1 MMETRDKVRILSI
14 DGGGIRG
21 VIPAQVLVY
30 MEQRIQASK
39 GPDARLADYI
49 DMIVGTSTGAIL
61 GALLLVPDENGRPKY
76 TAQDALDFYVKHGET
91 IFNKSIQRKSML
103 KRLFKASKF
112 GAKNLEKLFDEKLG
126 SLKFS
131 QLLKPCIIT
140 SYNLNYGSALFFNSR
155 EQNHDTG
162 DFLVKDVLRSTS
174 AAPTYFDPAHIF
186 SLGGKD
192 TGKMVNVDGGVF
204 ANNPSM
210 CAYAEGR
217 KTEFPNWQ
225 DKDDPKKKYPTA
237 KNMLLLSLGTGGGRP
252 DLGYTPHAHKWG
264 MLDWAKKTPEIMM
277 DGGLDMVNHQVA
289 LLFDSLSTENDRKNF
304 KRVDYP
310 KLAEGQKP
318 PFDADMSNADRKNIE
333 RLVASGIATI
343 QSANETSVDTHTLD
357 AYVDLLMQFD

>member
-1 MMETRDKVRILSI
+1 MATRDKVRILSI

-30 MEQRIQASK
+30 MEQRIQAQK
-39 GPDARLADYI
+39 GPEARLADYL

-91 IFNKSIQRKSML
+91 IFNKSIQRNSMF

-112 GAKNLEKLFDEKLG
+112 GAKNLEKLFEEKLG
-126 SLKFS
+126 SLKLS
-131 QLLKPCIIT
+131 ELLKPCIIT
-140 SYNLNYGSALFFNSR
+140 SYNLTYRDALFFNSR
-155 EQNHDTG
+155 EQNPDAG

-186 SLGGKD
+186 SIGGKRKD
-192 TGKMVNVDGGVF
+192 KMVNVDGGVF

-217 KTEFPNWQ
+217 KTHFENWQ
-225 DKDDPKKKYPTA
+225 DKEDPSKKFPTA

-252 DLGYTPHAHKWG
+252 ELGYTSDAHKWG
-264 MLDWAKKTPEIMM
+264 MLNWAKKTPEIMM

-289 LLFDSLSTENDRKNF
+289 LLFDSLSAESDRKNF

-310 KLAEGQKP
+310 KLPDGQKP
-318 PFDADMSNADRKNIE
+318 PYDSDMSNADRKNID
-333 RLVASGIATI
+333 RLVASGLTAIEA
-343 QSANETSVDTHTLD
+343 ANEECHDRHTLD
-357 AYVDLLMQFD
+357 EYVEELMKVG

>member
-1 MMETRDKVRILSI
+1 MAMRDKVRILSI

-21 VIPAQVLVY
+21 VIPAQVLLH
-30 MEQRIQASK
+30 MEKRIQEAK
-39 GPDARLADYI
+39 GPEARLVDYI

-76 TAQDALDFYVKHGET
+76 TTQDALDFYVKHGET
-91 IFNKSIQRKSML
+91 IFNNSIKRKWML

-126 SLKFS
+126 SIKLS
-131 QLLKPCIIT
+131 ELLKPCIIT
-140 SYNLNYGSALFFNSR
+140 SYNLTHRDALFFNSR
-155 EQNHDTG
+155 EKNTGAG
-162 DFLVKDVLRSTS
+162 DFLLKDVLRSTS

-186 SLGGKD
+186 SIGGTRK
-192 TGKMVNVDGGVF
+192 GKMVNVDGGVF

-217 KTEFPNWQ
+217 KTHFPNWQ
-225 DKDDPKKKYPTA
+225 DKEDPNKKFPTA

-252 DLGYTPHAHKWG
+252 ELGYTSDAHKWG

-289 LLFDSLSTENDRKNF
+289 LLFDSLGTENDRKNF
-304 KRVDYP
+304 KRVDFP
-310 KLAEGQKP
+310 KLPEGQKP
-318 PFDADMSNADRKNIE
+318 PYDSDMSNADRKNIE
-333 RLVASGIATI
+333 KLVASGLTTVQNAN
-343 QSANETSVDTHTLD
+343 QASASAHTLD
-357 AYVDLLMQFD
+357 HFIDLLIKEN